1 MTRFHTTGLWFSTLM
16 LSALGLA
23 IGQGLN
29 TANAS
34 PTSAFSKAS
43 ISTDAADSME
53 LNIGGVESESP
64 MPIVE
69 GEGGDFTYQIWQNSQ
84 LSDYY
89 LFIWASESVPSQ
101 EAIRVMGH
109 TIVPATIEEPLVSYN
124 FESAAE
130 AVDFFTCRY
139 ARERLES
146 CVMVMSSVSYD
157 VPETCE
163 FPWVDCKE
171 P

>member
-1 MTRFHTTGLWFSTLM
+1 MVDSTHLNLRGL
-16 LSALGLA
+16 
-23 IGQGLN
+23 
-29 TANAS
+29 
-34 PTSAFSKAS
+34 
-43 ISTDAADSME
+43 
-53 LNIGGVESESP
+53 ESENP
-64 MPIVE
+64 IPIVE
-69 GEGGDFTYQIWQNSQ
+69 GEGGNFAYQIWQNS
-84 LSDYY
+84 LVSDYY
-89 LFIWASESVPSQ
+89 LFIWDSESVPSQ

-109 TIVPATIEEPLVSYN
+109 TIVPATTEEPLVAYN

-130 AVDFFTCRY
+130 AVDFFSCRY

-157 VPETCE
+157 VPETCA